1 MSDLGFT
8 YNAADIPQEDRS
20 YDPVPAGWYTATITN
35 AEVKPTRDGSGE
47 YIKCRFDITG
57 PSHEGR
63 VVFTNFNTR
72 NKSDVAERIGVQQLG
87 ALMRA
92 IGLPTLSNTDQL
104 IGGTCSIKVSIR
116 PADGQYEAQNEV
128 KAFKDVNGSAPPSGV
143 APAPQQAAPAA
154 TPAGGTPPWQ
164 R

>member
-20 YDPVPAGWYTATITN
+20 FDPVPAGWYTATITN
-35 AEVKPTRDGSGE
+35 AEVKATRDGSGQ

-72 NKSDVAERIGVQQLG
+72 NKSDVAEKIGVQQLG

-92 IGLPTLSNTDQL
+92 IGLPSVSNTDQL

-116 PADGQYEAQNEV
+116 PADGQYDAQNEV
-128 KAFKDVNGSAPPSGV
+128 KAFKAVEGSAPPSG
-143 APAPQQAAPAA
+143 AAPAQQTA
-154 TPAGGTPPWQ
+154 PAAAPAGGTPPWQ